1 MDASGGNALFLRHLV
16 DGAIEAGTLRE
27 SKGVWQLRGRTAIT
41 SEPASLLEGRIDRL
55 DDEVLA
61 VLEYLSLCE
70 PASLD
75 VLVELTGESAVE
87 RAEALDLV
95 GIARQGSVL
104 GVRYTHPLFGRS
116 SAAGSARSRPVGC
129 AASSSRSCRRK
140 APIRPPT
147 ASSSRIWDSTAT

>member
-1 MDASGGNALFLRHLV
+1 M
-16 DGAIEAGTLRE
+16 
-27 SKGVWQLRGRTAIT
+27 RGRTAIT
-41 SEPASLLEGRIDRL
+41 SELASLLEGRIDQL

-95 GIARQGSVL
+95 GIARRDRCWACATPTVVREVIRRRLGSLKARRLRGKLVSVL
-104 GVRYTHPLFGRS
+104 Q
-116 SAAGSARSRPVGC
+116 AQ
-129 AASSSRSCRRK
+129 